1 MKRLFYAIALAAGL
15 SLPAVAQDPAKIPD
29 TSKIVPPMD
38 VSTLKNYLPIGRPAD
53 LKPSAVP
60 DLSGDWAADNKR
72 GGFGQSLSAADPGG
86 RMRGKEPDIKYLPW
100 ALQRTLAENP
110 PTGPDA
116 KYEVTTDP
124 QMHYCEP
131 HGVGRIYMH
140 PVKARYVQTPE
151 AVYILH
157 EMGPAFRI
165 VWMQANHPE
174 DPDPQYWGHSIG
186 WYEGGD
192 TLVVDTVG
200 FNDRSWL
207 DQVGH
212 PHTEK
217 LHTIERFKRIGA
229 DVLEYD
235 ITIDDPGAYAAPWPG
250 HRNFIKST
258 TGFMRYMWVCSVRDN
273 NEHYQNTFAPGNDS
287 GVTTFGK

>member
-1 MKRLFYAIALAAGL
+1 MTTRCL
-15 SLPAVAQDPAKIPD
+15 SLIVLIAAFALPSVAAAQAAALPG
-29 TSKIVPPMD
+29 PPD
-38 VSTLKNYLPIGRPAD
+38 VSNLKNYLPATRPTN

-60 DLSGDWAADNKR
+60 DLSGDWAAGA

-100 ALQRTLAENP
+100 GLQKTLSENP

-140 PVKARYVQTPE
+140 PIKSRYVQTPE

-157 EMGPAFRI
+157 EMGPVFRV
-165 VWMQANHPE
+165 VWMNANHPE

-186 WYEGGD
+186 WYENGD
-192 TLVVDTVG
+192 TFVVDTVG
-200 FNDRSWL
+200 YNDRSWL
-207 DQVGH
+207 DQLGH

-217 LHTIERFKRIGA
+217 LHTIERYKKTGA
-229 DVLEYD
+229 DTLEYD

-250 HRNFIKST
+250 HRNFVKST

-273 NEHYQNTFAPGNDS
+273 NAHYEKTFAPSND
-287 GVTTFGK
+287 GATTFKK

>member
-1 MKRLFYAIALAAGL
+1 MTTRFAPFIALMTIFA
-15 SLPAVAQDPAKIPD
+15 LPAVAAAQAV
-29 TSKIVPPMD
+29 TAPPPD
-38 VSTLKNYLPIGRPAD
+38 VSNLKNYLPTTRPTN

-60 DLSGDWAADNKR
+60 DLSGDWAAGA

-100 ALQRTLAENP
+100 GLQTTMAQNP

-140 PVKARYVQTPE
+140 PIKSRYVQTPE

-157 EMGPAFRI
+157 EMGPVFRV
-165 VWMQANHPE
+165 VWMNANHPE

-186 WYEGGD
+186 WYENGD

-200 FNDRSWL
+200 YNDRSWL

-217 LHTIERFKRIGA
+217 LHTIERYKKTGA
-229 DVLEYD
+229 DTLEYD

-250 HRNFIKST
+250 HRNFVKST

-273 NEHYQNTFAPGNDS
+273 NAHYEKTFAPSND
-287 GVTTFGK
+287 GATTFKK

>member
-1 MKRLFYAIALAAGL
+1 MTPRLVAVVALITASGVAALAAAQA
-15 SLPAVAQDPAKIPD
+15 PAPIG
-29 TSKIVPPMD
+29 PPMD
-38 VSTLKNYLPIGRPAD
+38 VSTLKNYLPSVRPTG
-53 LKPSAVP
+53 LTSSPVP
-60 DLSGDWAADNKR
+60 DLSGDWEPDRKR

-100 ALQRTLAENP
+100 ALQRTLAEVP

-116 KYEVTTDP
+116 RYEATTDP

-131 HGVGRIYMH
+131 HGVGRVFMH
-140 PVKARYVQTPE
+140 PIKTRLVQTPD

-157 EMGPAFRI
+157 EMGPVFRI
-165 VWMQANHPE
+165 VRMNEDHPE

-186 WYEGGD
+186 WYENGD

-207 DQVGH
+207 DQLGH

-217 LHTIERFKRIGA
+217 LHTIERYRKA
-229 DVLEYD
+229 DSGTLELD

-273 NEHYQNTFAPGNDS
+273 VDHYEKTFAPSND
-287 GVTTFGK
+287 GATTFKR

>member
-1 MKRLFYAIALAAGL
+1 MSTRFVSVMALSAVFAL
-15 SLPAVAQDPAKIPD
+15 LPAVAGAQAAA
-29 TSKIVPPMD
+29 PPD
-38 VSTLKNYLPIGRPAD
+38 VSNLKNYLPATRPAN

-60 DLSGDWAADNKR
+60 DLSGDWAAGA
-72 GGFGQSLSAADPGG
+72 GGFGQSLSAADSGG

-100 ALQRTLAENP
+100 GLQTTLAAIP

-116 KYEVTTDP
+116 QYELTTDP

-140 PVKARYVQTPE
+140 PVKVRYVQTPE

-157 EMGPAFRI
+157 EMGPVFRV
-165 VWMQANHPE
+165 VWMNAAHPE

-186 WYEGGD
+186 WYENGD

-217 LHTIERFKRIGA
+217 LHTIERYKKTGA
-229 DVLEYD
+229 DTLEYD
-235 ITIDDPGAYAAPWPG
+235 ITVDDPGAYAAPWPG
-250 HRNFIKST
+250 HRNFVKST

-273 NEHYQNTFAPGNDS
+273 NAHYEKTFAPSNDT
-287 GVTTFGK
+287 GATTFGK

>member
-1 MKRLFYAIALAAGL
+1 MTTRFASLIALMTLVALPSVAAAQAAAPL
-15 SLPAVAQDPAKIPD
+15 S
-29 TSKIVPPMD
+29 PPD
-38 VSTLKNYLPIGRPAD
+38 VSSLKNYLPIGRPAN

-60 DLSGDWAADNKR
+60 DLSGDWAAGA

-100 ALQRTLAENP
+100 GLQTTLAAVP

-116 KYEVTTDP
+116 RYEATTDP

-140 PVKARYVQTPE
+140 PVKVRYVQTPE

-157 EMGPAFRI
+157 EMGPVFRV
-165 VWMQANHPE
+165 VWLNADHPE

-186 WYEGGD
+186 WYENGD

-200 FNDRSWL
+200 YNDRSWL

-217 LHTIERFKRIGA
+217 LHTIERYKRVGA
-229 DVLEYD
+229 DQLEYD
-235 ITIDDPGAYAAPWPG
+235 ITIDDPGAYATPWPG
-250 HRNFIKST
+250 HRNFVKST

-273 NEHYQNTFAPGNDS
+273 TEHYEKTFAPSNDTGAS
-287 GVTTFGK
+287 TFKK

>member
-1 MKRLFYAIALAAGL
+1 MFTRFVAVMALIAVFAV
-15 SLPAVAQDPAKIPD
+15 LPAVAAAQAAA
-29 TSKIVPPMD
+29 PPPPD
-38 VSTLKNYLPIGRPAD
+38 VSNLKNYLPATRPAN
-53 LKPSAVP
+53 LKALPVP
-60 DLSGDWAADNKR
+60 DLSGDWAAGA

-86 RMRGKEPDIKYLPW
+86 KLRGKEPDIKYLPW
-100 ALQRTLAENP
+100 GLQTTLAAIP

-116 KYEVTTDP
+116 AYEITTDP

-140 PVKARYVQTPE
+140 PVKVRYVQTPE

-157 EMGPAFRI
+157 EMGPVFRV
-165 VWMQANHPE
+165 VWMNAVHPE

-186 WYEGGD
+186 WYENGD

-217 LHTIERFKRIGA
+217 LHTIERYKKTGA
-229 DVLEYD
+229 DSLEYD
-235 ITIDDPGAYAAPWPG
+235 ITVDDPGAYAAPWPG
-250 HRNFIKST
+250 HRNFVKST

-273 NEHYQNTFAPGNDS
+273 NAHYEKTFAPSNDA
-287 GVTTFGK
+287 GKTTFGK

>member
-1 MKRLFYAIALAAGL
+1 MTTRVSSLIAIIAVFTLPALAAAQAAAPL
-15 SLPAVAQDPAKIPD
+15 S
-29 TSKIVPPMD
+29 PPD
-38 VSTLKNYLPIGRPAD
+38 VSNLKNYLPATRPTN

-60 DLSGDWAADNKR
+60 DLSGDWAAGA

-100 ALQRTLAENP
+100 ALQKTLSENP

-140 PVKARYVQTPE
+140 PIKSRYVQTPE

-157 EMGPAFRI
+157 EMGPVFRV
-165 VWMQANHPE
+165 VWMNANHPE

-186 WYEGGD
+186 WYENGD

-207 DQVGH
+207 DQLGH

-217 LHTIERFKRIGA
+217 LHTIERYKKTGA
-229 DVLEYD
+229 DTLEYD
-235 ITIDDPGAYAAPWPG
+235 ITIDDPGAYGAPWPG
-250 HRNFIKST
+250 HRNFVKST

-273 NEHYQNTFAPGNDS
+273 NAHYEKTFAPSND
-287 GVTTFGK
+287 GATTFKK

>member
-1 MKRLFYAIALAAGL
+1 MMTRFAFLLAPIAMVA
-15 SLPAVAQDPAKIPD
+15 LPAVAAAQAAAPL
-29 TSKIVPPMD
+29 SPPD
-38 VSTLKNYLPIGRPAD
+38 VSNLKNYLPATRPANAR
-53 LKPSAVP
+53 PSPVP
-60 DLSGDWAADNKR
+60 DLSGDWAAGA

-100 ALQRTLAENP
+100 GLQTTLAAIP

-116 KYEVTTDP
+116 QYELTTDP

-140 PVKARYVQTPE
+140 PVKVRYVQTPE

-157 EMGPAFRI
+157 EMGPVFRV
-165 VWMQANHPE
+165 VWMNADHPE

-186 WYEGGD
+186 WYENGD

-217 LHTIERFKRIGA
+217 LHTIERYKKTGP
-229 DVLEYD
+229 DTLEYD
-235 ITIDDPGAYAAPWPG
+235 ITVDDPGAYAAPWPG
-250 HRNFIKST
+250 HRNFVKST

-273 NEHYQNTFAPGNDS
+273 NAHYEKTFAPSNDA
-287 GVTTFGK
+287 GKTTFGK

>member
-1 MKRLFYAIALAAGL
+1 MTA
-15 SLPAVAQDPAKIPD
+15 AVALSGATMFSSLVWAQTAAPIG
-29 TSKIVPPMD
+29 PPMD
-38 VSTLKNYLPIGRPAD
+38 VYTLKNYLPTVRPTG
-53 LKPSAVP
+53 LKPSAIP
-60 DLSGDWAADNKR
+60 DLSGDWTPDTAR

-100 ALQRTLAENP
+100 ALQRTLAEVP

-116 KYEVTTDP
+116 QYELTTDP

-131 HGVGRIYMH
+131 HGVGRIFMH
-140 PVKARYVQTPE
+140 PIKTKLVQTPE

-157 EMGPAFRI
+157 EMGPVFRM
-165 VWMQANHPE
+165 VRMNENHPE

-186 WYEGGD
+186 WYENGD

-207 DQVGH
+207 DQLGH
-212 PHTEK
+212 PHTER
-217 LHTIERFKRIGA
+217 LHTIERFRKVNA
-229 DVLEYD
+229 TTLEWD
-235 ITIDDPGAYAAPWPG
+235 ITVDDPGAYAAPWPG
-250 HRNFIKST
+250 HRNFTKST

-273 NEHYQNTFAPGNDS
+273 VAHYEKTTAAGNEGA
-287 GVTTFGK
+287 TTFKK